1 MSGGRLGADLLS
13 TYEEGI
19 KREWIIGNG
28 LGGYSSSTVIGAGT
42 RTYHGLLVAAPE
54 NSPGRLLL
62 LSSLDEEISIE
73 EEVYRLATHKYPDNI
88 CPAGF
93 NYLSEFTS
101 NPFPLWVYQ
110 PGDFTVKKKV
120 FMVHNN
126 NTTFVLYEIT
136 SRKEGTAGKEGALL
150 RIYPLVSSRDFNL
163 TARSGYLSFFQ
174 KAGPSGIELASSNG
188 FTFSLSSNLQYHAK
202 SKWYYNLEYEAEKNR
217 GLNFQEDIFNPG
229 YFESKL
235 RPGTSRFFIAAS
247 TTDISSLTLEQVD
260 KLYTREA
267 NRQNLLALDSKLTEP
282 FALKLLKAT
291 DPFVVKNH
299 STGENTVI
307 AGYHW
312 YSDWGRDAMIS
323 LPGLFLIPYRFE
335 EARSAL
341 NNFARYCR
349 RGLIPN
355 TFPAFG
361 GDPVYNTVDASLWFI
376 HALDRYFAYTKDFLF
391 LSDIWDTVGSIIDN
405 YCKGT
410 DFGIGMDSDYL
421 IRQGPQLTWMD
432 AKVGEWAV
440 TPRAGKACEV
450 NALWYN
456 ALKTASYM
464 GTLLGEDISP
474 YETLAAGVALNYE
487 NVFWN
492 PETNCLFDLIYQD
505 EAGKQVKDPAIR
517 PNQIF
522 AVSLPHTML
531 SPEKE
536 KAIVDRVE
544 KDLLTPF
551 GLKTLS
557 SDHPLYVGQYRGDAL
572 TRDTAYHNGTVWPWL
587 LGAYVKAYL
596 KVNNSSKT
604 SLEDMRTLLEGFDAH
619 LEAAGIGTIS
629 EVFDGDYPHSP
640 GGAIAQAWSVAEI
653 LRAYVEDVL
662 GIKP

>member
-1 MSGGRLGADLLS
+1 MNGGRLGAGFLS

-28 LGGYSSSTVIGAGT
+28 LGGYASSTVIGAGT
-42 RTYHGLLVAAPE
+42 RTYHGLLIAAPE

-88 CPAGF
+88 CPSGF
-93 NYLSEFTS
+93 NYLSEFTR

-126 NTTFVLYEIT
+126 NTTFVLYDIT
-136 SRKEGTAGKEGALL
+136 SQKEGALL
-150 RIYPLVSSRDFNL
+150 RIFPLVSSRDFNL

-174 KAGPSGIELASSNG
+174 KAGPVGVELASSNG
-188 FTFSLSSNLQYHAK
+188 FTFSLSSNLQYHAEP
-202 SKWYYNLEYEAEKNR
+202 KWYYNLEYEAEKNR

-235 RPGTSRFFIAAS
+235 EPGTSRFFIAAS
-247 TTDISSLTLEQVD
+247 TADISSLTLEQVD
-260 KLYTREA
+260 RLYTREA

-299 STGENTVI
+299 STGEKTVI

-323 LPGLFLIPYRFE
+323 LPGLFLIPYRFD
-335 EARSAL
+335 EAKSAL

-391 LSDIWDTVGSIIDN
+391 LSDIWDTVCNIIDN

-410 DFGIGMDSDYL
+410 DFGIGMDSDCL
-421 IRQGPQLTWMD
+421 IQQGPQLTWMD

-440 TPRAGKACEV
+440 TPRAGKACEI

-464 GTLLGEDISP
+464 GTLLGEDVSAS
-474 YETLAAGVALNYE
+474 ETLAAGVASNFE

-505 EAGKQVKDPAIR
+505 EAGNQVKDPAIR

-522 AVSLPHTML
+522 AVSLPYTML

-536 KAIVDRVE
+536 KMIVDRVE

-596 KVNNSSKT
+596 KIHNYSKS
-604 SLEDMRTLLEGFDAH
+604 SLEDMRILLEGFDTH
-619 LEAAGIGTIS
+619 LEIAGLGTIS

-640 GGAIAQAWSVAEI
+640 GGSIAQAWSVAEI

-662 GIKP
+662 EIKP

>member
-1 MSGGRLGADLLS
+1 MDYRQRAWRICFFYSHRGRNKA
-13 TYEEGI
+13 
-19 KREWIIGNG
+19 
-28 LGGYSSSTVIGAGT
+28 
-42 RTYHGLLVAAPE
+42 YHGLLIAAPE
-54 NSPGRLLL
+54 NSPGGLLL

-73 EEVYRLATHKYPDNI
+73 EEIYRLATHKYPDNI
-88 CPAGF
+88 CPSGF
-93 NYLSEFTS
+93 NYLSEFTQ
-101 NPFPLWVYQ
+101 NPFPIWVYQ

-126 NTTFVLYEIT
+126 NTTFVLYDIT
-136 SRKEGTAGKEGALL
+136 SQKEGALL
-150 RIYPLVSSRDFNL
+150 RIFPLVSSRDFNL

-174 KAGPSGIELASSNG
+174 KAGSAGVELASSNG
-188 FTFSLSSNLQYHAK
+188 FTFSLSSNLQYHAEP
-202 SKWYYNLEYEAEKNR
+202 KWYYNLEYEAEKNR

-235 RPGTSRFFIAAS
+235 EPGTSRFFIAAS
-247 TTDISSLTLEQVD
+247 TADISSLTLEQVD
-260 KLYTREA
+260 KLFTREA

-312 YSDWGRDAMIS
+312 YSDWGRDAMIY

-410 DFGIGMDSDYL
+410 DFEIGMDSDYL
-421 IRQGPQLTWMD
+421 IQQGPQLTWMD

-440 TPRAGKACEV
+440 TPRAGKTCEV

-474 YETLAAGVALNYE
+474 YETLAAGVASKFE

-492 PETNCLFDLIYQD
+492 PETNCLFDLISQD
-505 EAGKQVKDPAIR
+505 EAGNQIKDPAIR

-522 AVSLPHTML
+522 AVSLPYTML
-531 SPEKE
+531 SSEKE
-536 KAIVDRVE
+536 KAIVNRVE

-557 SDHPLYVGQYRGDAL
+557 SGHPLYVGQYRGDAL

-619 LEAAGIGTIS
+619 LETRRYRHN
-629 EVFDGDYPHSP
+629 F
-640 GGAIAQAWSVAEI
+640 
-653 LRAYVEDVL
+653 
-662 GIKP
+662 